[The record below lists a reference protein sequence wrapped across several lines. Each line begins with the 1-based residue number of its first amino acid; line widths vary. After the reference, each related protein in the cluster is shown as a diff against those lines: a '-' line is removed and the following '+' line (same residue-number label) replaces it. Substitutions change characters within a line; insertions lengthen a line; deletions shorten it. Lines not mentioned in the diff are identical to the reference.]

1 MERNNSGDIDRILEG
16 FSPASSP
23 RIQWKSHR
31 RSGKKRKLVNADIV
45 ESMRRIAILEMNRKD
60 RKIGRLND
68 QLAEVARCLE
78 YLQLQLVQEKSKR

>member
-23 RIQWKSHR
+23 RIQWKSRR

-60 RKIGRLND
+60 RKIGGLND